1 MSVRTLPVVVS
12 CSCGCR
18 EQGRSRRLRFGQ
30 AGGVVGVKGPGAL
43 LPGNTPPQV
52 GNKEG
57 TEGSRK
63 LTSRV
68 PYIRTHKETRV
79 SPGSLCFAVL
89 IPGDISSPPP
99 HTGAPAP
106 ARPCLFPA
114 TSRRLLLM
122 LGPLPQRGRV
132 YSRRRLVASS
142 SCWGPCPSEAVF
154 IPGDVSSPPPHAG
167 APAPARPCLFPATS
181 RRLLLMLGPLP
192 QRGRVYSRRRLVAS
206 SSCWGPCPSEA
217 VFIPGDVSSPP
228 PHAGAPAP
236 ARPCL
241 FPATSRRLLL
251 MLGPLPQRG
260 RVYSRR
266 RLVASSSCWGPCPSE
281 AVFIPGD
288 VCMPG
293 DVSSSPPHRGVP
305 APRRPC

>member
-1 MSVRTLPVVVS
+1 
-12 CSCGCR
+12 
-18 EQGRSRRLRFGQ
+18 
-30 AGGVVGVKGPGAL
+30 
-43 LPGNTPPQV
+43 
-52 GNKEG
+52 
-57 TEGSRK
+57 
-63 LTSRV
+63 
-68 PYIRTHKETRV
+68 
-79 SPGSLCFAVL
+79 
-89 IPGDISSPPP
+89 
-99 HTGAPAP
+99 
-106 ARPCLFPA
+106 
-114 TSRRLLLM
+114 M

-266 RLVASSSCWGPCPSE
+266 RVYAWRRLVVSSASWGPCPTA
-281 AVFIPGD
+281 AVLIRGTTCF
-288 VCMPG
+288 MPG
-293 DVSSSPPHRGVP
+293 PFGAPPHAVGPAVTLSLGAWRPVDERGVEP
-305 APRRPC
+305 G

>member
-63 LTSRV
+63 ATSRV

-89 IPGDISSPPP
+89 IPP
-99 HTGAPAP
+99 
-106 ARPCLFPA
+106 PCLFPA
-114 TSRRLLLM
+114 TRRLLLM

-142 SCWGPCPSEAVF
+142 SCWGPCPRGRVYSRRRLVA
-154 IPGDVSSPPPHAG
+154 SSSCWGPW
-167 APAPARPCLFPATS
+167 PCLFPATS

-192 QRGRVYSRRRLVAS
+192 QRGRVYSRRRVDAWRRLVVSSAS
-206 SSCWGPCPSEA
+206 WGPCPTAA
-217 VFIPGDVSSPP
+217 VLIRGTTCFMPGPFGAP
-228 PHAGAPAP
+228 PHAVGPAVTLSLGAW
-236 ARPCL
+236 RP
-241 FPATSRRLLL
+241 
-251 MLGPLPQRG
+251 
-260 RVYSRR
+260 VD
-266 RLVASSSCWGPCPSE
+266 E
-281 AVFIPGD
+281 
-288 VCMPG
+288 
-293 DVSSSPPHRGVP
+293 RGVEP
-305 APRRPC
+305 G